1 MANGKQTDVTL
12 RIRARNEAQAALDKT
27 LRALE
32 ESKRALEEFG
42 AVSKKQGRTTAELR
56 AEQEKLNAALAK
68 LKGASAGVAGLKSL
82 QAETERV
89 EQKFREAKDEL
100 KRLLTEQASG
110 SAKTEAAARKQE
122 AAIERQRQA
131 VKNLSAEYKQLAAA
145 VASAPNNLDRRVAA
159 RELSLSRASDDV
171 GAQISG
177 RGAALASR
185 QQALEEARKVNAGSK
200 FNVLVQKEVEL
211 RKQST
216 QLIRQQAAETERA
229 ASAEKRVTAE
239 AQKGVAAR
247 RQAAT
252 EQAKLNKNEEFKVQ
266 RTALDYTQRLRGQVL
281 SLATQYAGLFTVID
295 QVNKALDEQRQMTA
309 IQGRLGVAFDTTDS
323 DKLGAELNFVRETA
337 DRLKI
342 DFLQLADSYS
352 KFSAAAKLA
361 GVSSEETRAVF
372 TSLSESLKG
381 VGANTQQVERIF
393 TAVEQ
398 IYSKTI
404 VSTEELK
411 NQLGESLPGAYE
423 AFALA
428 SKRNTAQ
435 LTDDLQKGKVSA
447 TEFANFI
454 SQYAAKSAK
463 GLGLQLDSLSSA
475 MTDYGNVTR
484 DLRGEF
490 SKGLEGGL
498 KDAIV
503 ELTAAMKDPATKE
516 AIRAIGEA
524 IGATIKTMVE
534 FREEIALVVSA
545 LALGKTF
552 SVVGGGLKALSGLF
566 VDATGKTKG
575 FRGGATGAA
584 DKLKVFTGGIGAATR
599 ALGLYGPAIALIMG
613 YEFGSWLYETSEKA
627 RQAGVALIGFGRSV
641 GAVWEYL
648 SGEVNLDSL
657 KKTLAEIDR
666 DTTDAFMQQS
676 DAARETARQL
686 EEQRRAQKAAADE
699 AERQKQAMEDQKA
712 ITDAN
717 VRSLDEGIAANASE
731 LAVAAL
737 SEEEKKVQ
745 EVTDSYKAKTDE
757 LRRQLEVLKS
767 SPNVDPAVVQQKSA
781 AVDNAVAR
789 NEQQAQA
796 EIAAIRQEYRDA
808 EAKEAQ
814 QAADRRAQEAER
826 LANTIK
832 QIERQALQATADT
845 LAEKEALIVAK
856 HNETLAELQDSGA
869 DQATIERLTAL
880 VEAAKQA
887 EIQELRV
894 ADATEKT
901 RRAEEALNDAIAVRD
916 SKIQLISAKVQAG
929 QISQIE
935 GATQIK
941 KLYEETTVEI
951 TRLADE
957 LLKLLPPTDAQR
969 AAIEALKVE
978 TANLGKKQKE
988 LGVTAAEVSEQFS
1001 SGLTKAF
1008 DDIASGAKSAGD
1020 AMREFFAQFLRDIAL
1035 AIIQK
1040 QIFNAIGG
1048 SSGTFFGFAFHSGG
1062 VVGSGGQAVSRKI
1075 SPAAFA
1081 SAPRYHTGGIAGLA
1095 PNEVPAILKK
1105 GEEVLTENDPRHV
1118 ANGGGKGGGSAP
1130 QPINVINTID
1140 TAAMQQAV
1148 FSGNGAAKQIINIV
1162 RANRS
1167 AFQSAMS
1174 GA

>member
-131 VKNLSAEYKQLAAA
+131 VKNLSAEYKQLATA

-159 RELSLSRASDDV
+159 RELSLSRASEDV

-211 RKQST
+211 RKQSA

-229 ASAEKRVTAE
+229 AAAEKRVTAE

-411 NQLGESLPGAYE
+411 GQLGESLPGAYE
-423 AFALA
+423 AFARA
-428 SKRNTAQ
+428 SKRSTAQ
-435 LTDDLQKGKVSA
+435 LTEDLQKGKVSA

-463 GLGLQLDSLSSA
+463 GLGLQLDSLDSA
-475 MTDYGNVTR
+475 MIDFGNTTR

-534 FREEIALVVSA
+534 YRGEIGMVIGVMAGLKVFDVSA
-545 LALGKTF
+545 SLVKSFGVTL
-552 SVVGGGLKALSGLF
+552 
-566 VDATGKTKG
+566 
-575 FRGGATGAA
+575 ATGAKTIKDYSAAATTAA
-584 DKLKVFTGGIGAATR
+584 DILKRVWPVGFTAATVATKALGGAVALLIGYQVGTWLYNNSEGARDLGTALAGAA
-599 ALGLYGPAIALIMG
+599 A
-613 YEFGSWLYETSEKA
+613 KA
-627 RQAGVALIGFGRSV
+627 EQLARYF
-641 GAVWEYL
+641 
-648 SGEVNLDSL
+648 SGEINLNQL
-657 KKTLAEIDR
+657 KAELEQVGKTLDEQYADNEKSPEEWAQQAER
-666 DTTDAFMQQS
+666 EAE
-676 DAARETARQL
+676 ARR
-686 EEQRRAQKAAADE
+686 KAAEE
-699 AERQKQAMEDQKA
+699 AERQKRAMEEQKA
-712 ITDAN
+712 ITEAN

-808 EAKEAQ
+808 EAKKAQ

-826 LANTIK
+826 LANTIS

-901 RRAEEALNDAIAVRD
+901 RLAEEALNEAIAVRD
-916 SKIQLISAKVQAG
+916 SQIQTVGARVQAG
-929 QISQIE
+929 QLSEAE
-935 GATQIK
+935 GAEQIRQIYIK
-941 KLYEETTVEI
+941 TKDEIIALANELMKLPG
-951 TRLADE
+951 L
-957 LLKLLPPTDAQR
+957 TDAQR
-969 AAIEALKVE
+969 ASVEALRVE
-978 TANLGKKQKE
+978 TELAGTEGVK
-988 LGVTAAEVSEQFS
+988 LGVTYAEASKMF
-1001 SGLTKAF
+1001 
-1008 DDIASGAKSAGD
+1008 ASGMTDALDDFISGTKTAGE
-1020 AMREFFAQFLRDIAL
+1020 AFREFAADFLREIAKM
-1035 AIIQK
+1035 IIQQ
-1040 QIFNAIGG
+1040 QILNALKSFNMTAGAAHTGG
-1048 SSGTFFGFAFHSGG
+1048 IAGRPTMFRTVDPSVF
-1062 VVGSGGQAVSRKI
+1062 VG
-1075 SPAAFA
+1075 
-1081 SAPRYHTGGIAGLA
+1081 APRYHSGGIAGLA
-1095 PNEVPAILKK
+1095 PNEVPTILEK
-1105 GEEVLTENDPRHV
+1105 GEEILTRDDPRHV
-1118 ANGGGKGGGSAP
+1118 ANGGGKGGGGAP